1 MLSKDVHLSCMR
13 QDLMLFEKVPSRT
26 APKEIK
32 EIKGLK
38 KVEKN
43 GQT

>member
-1 MLSKDVHLSCMR
+1 MR
-13 QDLMLFEKVPSRT
+13 QDLMPFEKVPSRT
-26 APKEIK
+26 ALKEIK

-38 KVEKN
+38 KVETN